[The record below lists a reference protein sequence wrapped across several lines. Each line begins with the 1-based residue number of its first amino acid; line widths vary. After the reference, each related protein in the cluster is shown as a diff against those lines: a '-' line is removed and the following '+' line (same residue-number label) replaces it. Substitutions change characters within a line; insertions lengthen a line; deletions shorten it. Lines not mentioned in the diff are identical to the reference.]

1 MNRYFFECFVE
12 QIYHFEALDNEL
24 LKKLEP
30 GKNVVF
36 ATLSDDNND
45 DKDKEDKSGTYKNQV
60 LVKFENKKIG
70 VLSVEDSNKM
80 LPFLQ
85 EGWIDLFSGKI
96 CSVYDK
102 DDENKRIKIVVYINN
117 VSSTKYKCLKIW

>member
-30 GKNVVF
+30 GKDVAF
-36 ATLSDDNND
+36 ATLSDDKND
-45 DKDKEDKSGTYKNQV
+45 DDKDKDKEDKSGTYKNQV
-60 LVKFENKKIG
+60 LVKFENKKLG

-80 LPFLQ
+80 LPFLH
-85 EGWIDLFSGKI
+85 EGWAKLFSGKI
-96 CSVYDK
+96 CSVNDK
-102 DDENKRIKIVVYINN
+102 DDENKRIKIVVYINKN
-117 VSSTKYKCLKIW
+117 TSVQK

>member
-30 GKNVVF
+30 GKDVEF
-36 ATLSDDNND
+36 GLND
-45 DKDKEDKSGTYKNQV
+45 TYRNQV
-60 LVKFENKKIG
+60 FVKFDNKILG

-80 LPFLQ
+80 LPFLHK
-85 EGWIDLFSGKI
+85 GWGAELFSGKI
-96 CSVYDK
+96 CSVNDK
-102 DDENKRIKIVVYINN
+102 NEENKRIKIVVYIN
-117 VSSTKYKCLKIW
+117 KK

>member
-12 QIYHFEALDNEL
+12 QIFHFEALDNEL

-30 GKNVVF
+30 GKDVVF
-36 ATLSDDNND
+36 VSKLGDKDDDGDKD
-45 DKDKEDKSGTYKNQV
+45 DKSDTYKNQV
-60 LVKFENKKIG
+60 FVKFDNKILG

-85 EGWIDLFSGKI
+85 EGWKELFSGKI

-102 DDENKRIKIVVYINN
+102 DDENKRIKIVVYINKN
-117 VSSTKYKCLKIW
+117 TSVQK

>member
-45 DKDKEDKSGTYKNQV
+45 DNNDDKDKEDKSSTYKNQV

-80 LPFLQ
+80 LPFLY
-85 EGWIDLFSGKI
+85 EGWTDLFSGKI

-102 DDENKRIKIVVYINN
+102 DDENKRIKIVVYIN
-117 VSSTKYKCLKIW
+117 KR

>member
-30 GKNVVF
+30 GKDVAF
-36 ATLSDDNND
+36 ATLSDDKNDD

-60 LVKFENKKIG
+60 LVKFENKKLG
-70 VLSVEDSNKM
+70 VFSVEDSNKM
-80 LPFLQ
+80 LPFLY
-85 EGWIDLFSGKI
+85 EGWKGLFSGKI

-102 DDENKRIKIVVYINN
+102 DDENKRIKIVVYIN
-117 VSSTKYKCLKIW
+117 KK

>member
-24 LKKLEP
+24 LKKLKP
-30 GKNVVF
+30 GKDVAF
-36 ATLSDDNND
+36 SSKLGDKD
-45 DKDKEDKSGTYKNQV
+45 DKSDTYKNQV
-60 LVKFENKKIG
+60 FVNFDNKILG

-80 LPFLQ
+80 LPFLH
-85 EGWIDLFSGKI
+85 EGWAKLFSGKI

-117 VSSTKYKCLKIW
+117 SKQKL

>member
-30 GKNVVF
+30 GKDVVF
-36 ATLSDDNND
+36 VSKLGDKDDDGDKD
-45 DKDKEDKSGTYKNQV
+45 DKSDTYKNQV
-60 LVKFENKKIG
+60 FVKFDNKILG

-80 LPFLQ
+80 LPFLH
-85 EGWIDLFSGKI
+85 EGWAKLFSGKI

-117 VSSTKYKCLKIW
+117 KASVQK

>member
-30 GKNVVF
+30 GKDVAFV
-36 ATLSDDNND
+36 SKSGDKD
-45 DKDKEDKSGTYKNQV
+45 DKSDTYKNQV
-60 LVKFENKKIG
+60 LVKFDNKILG

-80 LPFLQ
+80 LPFLH
-85 EGWIDLFSGKI
+85 EGWAELFSGKI
-96 CSVYDK
+96 CSVNDK
-102 DDENKRIKIVVYINN
+102 NEENKRIKIVVYIN
-117 VSSTKYKCLKIW
+117 KK

>member
-24 LKKLEP
+24 LKKLKP
-30 GKNVVF
+30 GKDVVF
-36 ATLSDDNND
+36 VSKLGDKDDDGDKD
-45 DKDKEDKSGTYKNQV
+45 DKSDTYKNQDF
-60 LVKFENKKIG
+60 VKFDNKILG

-85 EGWIDLFSGKI
+85 EGWKELFSGKI

-102 DDENKRIKIVVYINN
+102 DDENKRIKIVVYINKN
-117 VSSTKYKCLKIW
+117 TSVQK

>member
-30 GKNVVF
+30 GKDVVF

-45 DKDKEDKSGTYKNQV
+45 DNNDDKDKDKEDKSGTYKNQV

-80 LPFLQ
+80 LPFLH
-85 EGWIDLFSGKI
+85 EGWADLFSGKI

-102 DDENKRIKIVVYINN
+102 DDENKRIKIVVYIN
-117 VSSTKYKCLKIW
+117 KK

>member
-30 GKNVVF
+30 GKDVAFVSK
-36 ATLSDDNND
+36 LGDKD

-60 LVKFENKKIG
+60 LVKFENKKLG

-80 LPFLQ
+80 LPFLH
-85 EGWIDLFSGKI
+85 EGWAELFSGKI

-102 DDENKRIKIVVYINN
+102 NEENKRIKIVVYIN
-117 VSSTKYKCLKIW
+117 KK

>member
-24 LKKLEP
+24 LKKLKP
-30 GKNVVF
+30 GKDVEFVS
-36 ATLSDDNND
+36 LSDDKD
-45 DKDKEDKSGTYKNQV
+45 DDGDKEDKSDTYKNQV
-60 LVKFENKKIG
+60 LVKFKNKKLG

-85 EGWIDLFSGKI
+85 EGWNKVFSGKI

-102 DDENKRIKIVVYINN
+102 DDENKRIKIVVYINKKA
-117 VSSTKYKCLKIW
+117 SAQK

>member
-30 GKNVVF
+30 GKDVEFV
-36 ATLSDDNND
+36 SKSGDKDDDGDKD
-45 DKDKEDKSGTYKNQV
+45 DKSDTYKNQV
-60 LVKFENKKIG
+60 LVKFENKILG

-80 LPFLQ
+80 LPFLH
-85 EGWIDLFSGKI
+85 EGWAKLFSGKI

-117 VSSTKYKCLKIW
+117 KASVQK

>member
-12 QIYHFEALDNEL
+12 QIYHFEALDNEV

-30 GKNVVF
+30 GNDVVF
-36 ATLSDDNND
+36 GLLSVE
-45 DKDKEDKSGTYKNQV
+45 EDKSGTYRNQV
-60 LVKFENKKIG
+60 LVKFENKKLG
-70 VLSVEDSNKM
+70 VLSIEDSNKM

-85 EGWIDLFSGKI
+85 EGWLELFSGKI

-102 DDENKRIKIVVYINN
+102 DDENKRIKIVVYITLIPQHFDLTLFI
-117 VSSTKYKCLKIW
+117 SS

>member
-30 GKNVVF
+30 GKDVAFVSK
-36 ATLSDDNND
+36 LGDKDDDGDKD
-45 DKDKEDKSGTYKNQV
+45 DKSDTYKNQV
-60 LVKFENKKIG
+60 FVKFDNKILG

-85 EGWIDLFSGKI
+85 EGWNKVFSGKI

-102 DDENKRIKIVVYINN
+102 DDENKRIKIVVYINKKA
-117 VSSTKYKCLKIW
+117 SAQK

>member
-12 QIYHFEALDNEL
+12 QIYHFEALDNKL
-24 LKKLEP
+24 LKKLKP
-30 GKNVVF
+30 GKDVAF
-36 ATLSDDNND
+36 ATLSDDKNDD

-60 LVKFENKKIG
+60 LVKFENKKLG

-85 EGWIDLFSGKI
+85 EDWKKLFSGKI

-102 DDENKRIKIVVYINN
+102 DDENKRIKIVVYINKN
-117 VSSTKYKCLKIW
+117 TSVQK

>member
-12 QIYHFEALDNEL
+12 QIYHFEALDNKL
-24 LKKLEP
+24 LKKLKP

-36 ATLSDDNND
+36 ATVSDDNN
-45 DKDKEDKSGTYKNQV
+45 DKDKEDKRGTYKNQV
-60 LVKFENKKIG
+60 LVKFENKKLG

-85 EGWIDLFSGKI
+85 EGWIKLFSGKI

-102 DDENKRIKIVVYINN
+102 DDENKRIKIVVSL
-117 VSSTKYKCLKIW
+117 VSR

>member
-12 QIYHFEALDNEL
+12 QIYHFEALDNKL
-24 LKKLEP
+24 LKKLKP
-30 GKNVVF
+30 GKDVAF
-36 ATLSDDNND
+36 ATLSDDKNDD

-60 LVKFENKKIG
+60 LVKFENKKLG

-80 LPFLQ
+80 LPFLH
-85 EGWIDLFSGKI
+85 EGWAKLFSGKI

-102 DDENKRIKIVVYINN
+102 DDENKRIKIVVYIN
-117 VSSTKYKCLKIW
+117 KK

>member
-30 GKNVVF
+30 GKDVVF
-36 ATLSDDNND
+36 VSKLGDKDDDGDKD
-45 DKDKEDKSGTYKNQV
+45 DKSDTYKNQV
-60 LVKFENKKIG
+60 FVKFDNKILG

-80 LPFLQ
+80 LPFLH
-85 EGWIDLFSGKI
+85 EGWGAELFSGKI

-117 VSSTKYKCLKIW
+117 KASVQK

>member
-30 GKNVVF
+30 GKDVAF
-36 ATLSDDNND
+36 ATLSDDKNDD

-60 LVKFENKKIG
+60 LVKFENKKLG

-80 LPFLQ
+80 LPFLY
-85 EGWIDLFSGKI
+85 EGWKGLFSGKI

-102 DDENKRIKIVVYINN
+102 DDENKRIKIVVYINKN
-117 VSSTKYKCLKIW
+117 TSVQK

>member
-12 QIYHFEALDNEL
+12 QIYHFEALDNKL
-24 LKKLEP
+24 LKKFKS

-36 ATLSDDNND
+36 ATLSDDKNDD

-60 LVKFENKKIG
+60 LVKFENKKLG

-80 LPFLQ
+80 LPFLH
-85 EGWIDLFSGKI
+85 EGWAKLFSGKI
-96 CSVYDK
+96 CSVNDK
-102 DDENKRIKIVVYINN
+102 DDENKRIKIVVYINKN
-117 VSSTKYKCLKIW
+117 TSVQK

>member
-12 QIYHFEALDNEL
+12 QIYHFEALDNKL
-24 LKKLEP
+24 LKKLKP

-36 ATLSDDNND
+36 ATLSDDNK

-60 LVKFENKKIG
+60 LVKFDNKILG

-80 LPFLQ
+80 LPFLH
-85 EGWIDLFSGKI
+85 EGWGAELFSGKI

-102 DDENKRIKIVVYINN
+102 NEENKRIKIVVYIN
-117 VSSTKYKCLKIW
+117 KK

>member
-12 QIYHFEALDNEL
+12 QIYHFEALDNKL
-24 LKKLEP
+24 LKKLKP

-36 ATLSDDNND
+36 ATVSDDNN
-45 DKDKEDKSGTYKNQV
+45 DKDKEDKRGTYKNQV
-60 LVKFENKKIG
+60 LVKFENKKLG

-85 EGWIDLFSGKI
+85 EGWIKLFSGKI
-96 CSVYDK
+96 CSVHDK
-102 DDENKRIKIVVYINN
+102 DDENKRIKIVVYIN
-117 VSSTKYKCLKIW
+117 KR

>member
-30 GKNVVF
+30 GKDVVF
-36 ATLSDDNND
+36 GLND
-45 DKDKEDKSGTYKNQV
+45 TYRNQV
-60 LVKFENKKIG
+60 LVKFENKKLG

-80 LPFLQ
+80 LPFLH
-85 EGWIDLFSGKI
+85 EGWGAELFSGKI
-96 CSVYDK
+96 CSVNDK
-102 DDENKRIKIVVYINN
+102 NEENKRIKIVVYIN
-117 VSSTKYKCLKIW
+117 KK

>member
-30 GKNVVF
+30 GKDVEFV
-36 ATLSDDNND
+36 SKSGDKDDDGDKD
-45 DKDKEDKSGTYKNQV
+45 DKSDTYKNQV
-60 LVKFENKKIG
+60 LVKFENKKLG

-85 EGWIDLFSGKI
+85 EGWNELFSGKI

-102 DDENKRIKIVVYINN
+102 DDENKRIKIVVYINKN
-117 VSSTKYKCLKIW
+117 TSVQK

>member
-30 GKNVVF
+30 GKDVEF
-36 ATLSDDNND
+36 GLND
-45 DKDKEDKSGTYKNQV
+45 TYRNQV
-60 LVKFENKKIG
+60 FVKFDNKILG

-80 LPFLQ
+80 LPFLH
-85 EGWIDLFSGKI
+85 EGWGAELFSGKI
-96 CSVYDK
+96 CSVNDK
-102 DDENKRIKIVVYINN
+102 NEENKRIKIVVYIN
-117 VSSTKYKCLKIW
+117 KK

>member
-30 GKNVVF
+30 GKDVEF
-36 ATLSDDNND
+36 ATLSDDKNDD

-60 LVKFENKKIG
+60 LVKFENKKLG

-80 LPFLQ
+80 LPFLY
-85 EGWIDLFSGKI
+85 EGWKGLFSGKI

-102 DDENKRIKIVVYINN
+102 DDENKRIKIVVYINKN
-117 VSSTKYKCLKIW
+117 TSVQK

>member
-24 LKKLEP
+24 LTKLEP
-30 GKNVVF
+30 GKDVAFVSK
-36 ATLSDDNND
+36 LGDKD
-45 DKDKEDKSGTYKNQV
+45 DKSDTYKNQV
-60 LVKFENKKIG
+60 FVKFDNKILG

-80 LPFLQ
+80 LPFLH
-85 EGWIDLFSGKI
+85 EGWGAELFSGKI

-102 DDENKRIKIVVYINN
+102 NEENKRIKIVVYIN
-117 VSSTKYKCLKIW
+117 KK

>member
-12 QIYHFEALDNEL
+12 QIYHFEALD
-24 LKKLEP
+24 KKILAKLVP
-30 GKNVVF
+30 GEDVVF
-36 ATLSDDNND
+36 CLLSVE
-45 DKDKEDKSGTYKNQV
+45 EDKSGTYRNQV
-60 LVKFENKKIG
+60 LVKFENKKLG

-85 EGWIDLFSGKI
+85 EGWLKLFSGKI
-96 CSVYDK
+96 CSVYGQ

-117 VSSTKYKCLKIW
+117 LVSVQKW